1 MLSLVADSL
10 QIQADEL
17 RSRDSF
23 LSRVSALD
31 ARWFGGGL
39 RSMGERPLADPAV
52 PESYRF
58 SWFTPE
64 RTLLVA
70 RISSYPIG
78 VFGQS
83 WIAEGWPADPRRRG
97 APRRLSPRTLLAL
110 RVQIEKTDW
119 SEPGSDRSN
128 GRWLLE
134 SWRHGDYRACV
145 DWGEHLSALP
155 AGGLALLL
163 LTDLNN

>member
-1 MLSLVADSL
+1 MLSLVADST
-10 QIQADEL
+10 QTRADEL
-17 RSRDSF
+17 RSREPF
-23 LSRVSALD
+23 LGRVGALD

-52 PESYRF
+52 RESYRF

-83 WIAEGWPADPRRRG
+83 WIAEGWPANPRRRA

-110 RVQIEKTDW
+110 RLQVEKTDW
-119 SEPGSDRSN
+119 SEPTADRAN

-134 SWRHGDYRACV
+134 SWRSGVYRARV
-145 DWGEHLSALP
+145 DWGDHMRALP

-163 LTDLNN
+163 FTDLNN